1 MQAIAGLSRSIS
13 RAFLNG
19 VVQRSQST
27 EVPNQASD
35 ADTRLGNKDISFF
48 FILFFF
54 SSVFLETDRKFAS

>member
-48 FILFFF
+48 IFISFRSAFPYLL
-54 SSVFLETDRKFAS
+54 VNYMAS